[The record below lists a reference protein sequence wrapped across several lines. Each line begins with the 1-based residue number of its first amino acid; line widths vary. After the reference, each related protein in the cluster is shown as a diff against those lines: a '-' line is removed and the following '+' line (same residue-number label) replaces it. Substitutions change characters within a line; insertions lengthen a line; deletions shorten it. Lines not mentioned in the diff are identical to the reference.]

1 MLTTVEKVL
10 PHAQEEEK
18 TAFVVEG
25 RCESARPQPG
35 QPKSRRISDVD
46 KARNT
51 ILQQGPTLHQ
61 DLRPRTLHQEPRLHE
76 DKMGQKLRAETP
88 AAASLHATSDSN
100 DVTAQRTDNRC
111 TSRCKDMLKTVE
123 QVLPHAE
130 YPCGCTSS
138 T

>member
-18 TAFVVEG
+18 TALPHVVEG

-35 QPKSRRISDVD
+35 QRKSRRISDVD

-88 AAASLHATSDSN
+88 AAASLDAT
-100 DVTAQRTDNRC
+100 
-111 TSRCKDMLKTVE
+111 
-123 QVLPHAE
+123 
-130 YPCGCTSS
+130 
-138 T
+138 